1 MSGRRLGA
9 YAVSAVAALAVLAGL
24 FLVVGGRGVVEA
36 LSTADRTLVVLTF
49 VLGGCWLFA
58 WSLMLRTVLGTL
70 GVDVSVGRSFL
81 VYAGAVFAN
90 NVTPFAQAG
99 GGPVAAL
106 LVTRV
111 SDARYE
117 TGLVGIASVDVLN
130 VVPSISLVLVGVG
143 YYATTVAVS
152 DRLLTAVASAVAVI
166 AAVSAAMALAW
177 RYRRWLIERVATT
190 AATVLARLAPDR
202 FDPDAVEADVAE
214 RAANF
219 FGHVEQVATDRRRL
233 GLVLGL
239 SLAGWLFQVAAL
251 SVALAAVGQT
261 APVYVLV
268 FVIPQANLAGATPLP
283 GGLGGIE
290 DAFVA
295 LLVSTVGI
303 PPAAATAAV
312 LVYRG
317 AIYWMPVLLGGG
329 SVVAS
334 GVRTLA

>member
-9 YAVSAVAALAVLAGL
+9 YAVSIGAAAVILAAL
-24 FLVVGGRGVVEA
+24 FLLVGGRSVLDA
-36 LSTADRTLVVLTF
+36 LSLADRFLVAGTF
-49 VLGGCWLFA
+49 GFGLCWLFA

-106 LVTRV
+106 LVTKTA
-111 SDARYE
+111 DARYE
-117 TGLVGIASVDVLN
+117 TGLVGIGTVDVLN

-143 YYATTVAVS
+143 YYATRVAVS
-152 DRLLTAVASAVAVI
+152 ERLLTAVGSAVALIV
-166 AAVSAAMALAW
+166 AVSAGLVAAW
-177 RYRRWLIERVATT
+177 RYRRALIDRVSTT
-190 AATVLARLAPDR
+190 AAILLAHLAPDR
-202 FDPDAVEADVAE
+202 FDPDAVEADVRE

-233 GLVLGL
+233 AVVLGL
-239 SLAGWLFQVAAL
+239 SLSGWLFQVAAL
-251 SVALAAVGQT
+251 SVALAAVGQS

-268 FVIPQANLAGATPLP
+268 FVIPLANLAGATPLP

-290 DAFVA
+290 AAFVA
-295 LLVSTVGI
+295 LLVTTAGI